1 MNILP
6 EIDKI
11 SNELKKIFKD
21 LHQHP
26 ELGFE
31 EVRTSE
37 IVKKGF
43 KILEWMR
50 YIQILVKQE

>member
-31 EVRTSE
+31 EVRTLSL
-37 IVKKGF
+37 IH
-43 KILEWMR
+43 I
-50 YIQILVKQE
+50 

>member
-37 IVKKGF
+37 IGKKFSTCSF
-43 KILEWMR
+43 KNTEIM
-50 YIQILVKQE
+50 